1 MLPIKL
7 SELNHALQGRIRSTS
22 PHERLVTGV
31 TTDSRRVTPGDL
43 FIALKGPN
51 SDGHD
56 HLPSALERG
65 ASAAVVSEEWAE
77 RQSPE
82 SLSNSTAPYLVV
94 VDTEAALGRIA
105 GLHASRLPAAR
116 VGVTGSSGKTTTKE
130 MIAAA
135 LGASGPTLKNEG
147 SQNGE
152 TGVPLALLNLT
163 EEHRYAV
170 LEMGMRG
177 PGQIRALAEIVKPQ
191 VGVVTNIGRAHLEF
205 LGSMENIARAKGELL
220 ELLPEDGTA
229 ILPSADAYLP
239 LLGQLCKSDVLTY
252 GTTVNASVR
261 AHDITPTGRGSM
273 FRVSFPD
280 GRTLTAEIPLL
291 GTHNVLNA
299 TAAFAVAFTLG
310 ADLDAAQDAL
320 KAFQPPAM
328 RSAVVESSYGYRVL
342 HDAYNANPDSV
353 RAALEVLKGCPPR
366 RVAVLGDMLELGT
379 SELREHRDLGMEV
392 AQAADVL
399 VAVGPRSKET
409 VNGAYVQGLSC
420 GDVYWY
426 KDAPAAA
433 ADIRSIVQAG
443 DTVLI
448 KGSRGMKLESI
459 ADALLEPTGNRT
471 P

>member
-1 MLPIKL
+1 VKPFSLRDLAPVTG
-7 SELNHALQGRIRSTS
+7 GRVVSAGADTDTVT
-22 PHERLVTGV
+22 LTGV
-31 TTDSRRVTPGDL
+31 TTDSRAAKTGDL

-56 HLPSALERG
+56 YAEAALNRG
-65 ASAAVVSEEWAE
+65 ASAAMVSGEWADAH
-77 RQSPE
+77 P
-82 SLSNSTAPYLVV
+82 SLGSLLAVE
-94 VDTEAALGRIA
+94 DTQIGLGQVSGWLA
-105 GLHASRLPAAR
+105 GRLPAKR

-177 PGQIRALAEIVKPQ
+177 PGQIHYLAEIVRPH

-220 ELLPEDGTA
+220 ECLPEDGTA
-229 ILPSADAYLP
+229 ILPSADTYLP
-239 LLGQLCKSDVLTY
+239 ILAELCNSHVLTY
-252 GTTVNASVR
+252 GTTANADVR
-261 AHDITPTGRGSM
+261 AHDLTPTGRGTM

-280 GRTLTAEIPLL
+280 GRRLTAEVPLL

-299 TAAFAVAFTLG
+299 TAALAVAFVVN
-310 ADLDAAQDAL
+310 ADLEAAREAL
-320 KAFQPPAM
+320 QSFEPPAM
-328 RSAVVESSYGYRVL
+328 RSAVIESPYGFRIL

-353 RAALEVLKGCPPR
+353 RAALEVLAQYPPR
-366 RVAVLGDMLELGT
+366 RVAILGDMLELGT
-379 SELREHRDLGMEV
+379 SELREHRALGMEV
-392 AQAADVL
+392 PKSADVL
-399 VAVGPRSKET
+399 IAVGPRSKET
-409 VNGAYVQGLSC
+409 VNGAYVEGLSC

-426 KDAPAAA
+426 ADAPSLA
-433 ADIRSIVQAG
+433 ADIRSLVREG
-443 DTVLI
+443 DTVLL
-448 KGSRGMKLESI
+448 KGSRGMKMEAV
-459 ADALLEPTGNRT
+459 ADALLT
-471 P
+471 PPDRQPE